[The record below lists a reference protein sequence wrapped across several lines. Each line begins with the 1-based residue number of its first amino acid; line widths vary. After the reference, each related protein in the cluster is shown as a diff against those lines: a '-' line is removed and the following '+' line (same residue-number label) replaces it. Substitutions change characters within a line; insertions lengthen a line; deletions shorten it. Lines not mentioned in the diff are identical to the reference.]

1 MLENKGFS
9 YCTSVDELAER
20 YNVLPDPVLS
30 FVNVS
35 CELDE
40 YASTEK
46 DVLYD
51 AVEQLMLIFPSFLYV
66 KIGKYCHFSIY
77 PRSF

>member
-9 YCTSVDELAER
+9 YCASVDELAER
-20 YNVLPDPVLS
+20 YNVLSDSVFS

-51 AVEQLMLIFPSFLYV
+51 AVKQLTLISPLIF
-66 KIGKYCHFSIY
+66 ICEN
-77 PRSF
+77 R

>member
-9 YCTSVDELAER
+9 YCTSVDELTER

-35 CELDE
+35 CKLDE
-40 YASTEK
+40 HASTEK

-51 AVEQLMLIFPSFLYV
+51 AEVNPLKLDQIRPPIVYSEMLS
-66 KIGKYCHFSIY
+66 
-77 PRSF
+77 

>member
-35 CELDE
+35 CKLDE
-40 YASTEK
+40 HASTEK

-51 AVEQLMLIFPSFLYV
+51 AVKQLTLIFP
-66 KIGKYCHFSIY
+66 HFY
-77 PRSF
+77 M